1 VSFGRAQRDGYSA
14 WRVKGHAPLTP
25 TFQLMRTDTAPR
37 PFVFTLMPFD
47 REFEDTYRLGIAP
60 ACELAGAYC
69 ERVDEQIFQESILQ
83 RIYNQI
89 AKADLIVADMSGR
102 NPNVFYEVGYAH
114 ALGKRVIL
122 LTRSADD
129 IPFDL
134 KHYPHIVYNGQIT
147 ALKSELERR
156 IRWFLEEPESAE
168 VRFEGTLSFYFAGK
182 PIMAGTE
189 LSVAA
194 RTYHPLSHSFWFDL
208 AVHNPSEQ
216 IRPGGQEQLAVLG
229 PSYLH
234 FIPQDE
240 DAVLQTTVL
249 PENQRLTFFGNMP
262 AILPGAWHPFQATGR
277 MPAEHASTP
286 LDLILRVFSPF
297 GPRDLPFVV
306 RLKRTK

>member
-1 VSFGRAQRDGYSA
+1 
-14 WRVKGHAPLTP
+14 
-25 TFQLMRTDTAPR
+25 MRNDTEPR

-47 REFEDTYRLGIAP
+47 PEFEYTYRLGIAP
-60 ACELAGAYC
+60 ACELAGGYC

-134 KHYPHIVYNGQIT
+134 KHYPHIVYSGQIT

-156 IRWFLEEPESAE
+156 VRWFLEQPESAE
-168 VRFEGTLSFYFAGK
+168 LHSEGTLSFYFAGK
-182 PIMAGTE
+182 PIIAGIKIG
-189 LSVAA
+189 VAA
-194 RTYHPLSHSFWFDL
+194 SPSHPLSHSFWFDL
-208 AVHNPSEQ
+208 AVHNSSERIYPS
-216 IRPGGQEQLAVLG
+216 GQEQLAVIG
-229 PSYLH
+229 PSYLR
-234 FIPQDE
+234 FMSQRE
-240 DAVLQTTVL
+240 DAVLQTTML
-249 PENQRLTFFGNMP
+249 PENQRLTFFGHIP

-277 MPAEHASTP
+277 MPVEHSSTP
-286 LDLILRVFSPF
+286 LNLVLRVFSPV
-297 GPRDLPFVV
+297 GPRDLSFVV
-306 RLKRTK
+306 HLKGTK